1 MLDAL
6 SFSPRY
12 VGSFQ
17 SQQAFVQCS
26 KKVSEK
32 HLPVTQS
39 QHLSHARIILQFSL
53 CADPQTPQSLG
64 IIGGA
69 RLSYKQ

>member
-1 MLDAL
+1 MPVR
-6 SFSPRY
+6 FSRN
-12 VGSFQ
+12 
-17 SQQAFVQCS
+17 
-26 KKVSEK
+26 K

-39 QHLSHARIILQFSL
+39 QHLSLARIILHFSL